1 MTKWARQLIR
11 RLTIV
16 EYSYSIAVAVGSI
29 ARQQSTGGEQ
39 RRAIAQVNSTPVIS
53 RSIALYEAAVELA
66 VAAVDADGTAI
77 VGCYIFEKGGIRRL
91 YAASSLQQ
99 RPTVW

>member
-66 VAAVDADGTAI
+66 VAAVDADGAAI
-77 VGCYIFEKGGIRRL
+77 ASRFIVEKRGILRMNS
-91 YAASSLQQ
+91 ASSLQQ
-99 RPTVW
+99 RPTV